1 MNDQLIIYL
10 IFYVPVVI
18 LIMSIYYIK
27 KFIDKRREEKA
38 VKHILENKW
47 KIIERDLKE
56 KEENSERQY
65 IRIKY

>member
-1 MNDQLIIYL
+1 MNDQLIYL

-18 LIMSIYYIK
+18 LIMSIYFIK

-38 VKHILENKW
+38 AKHILDNKW

-56 KEENSERQY
+56 KEQNSERQY
-65 IRIKY
+65 IRIK